1 MASCAT
7 GFAPVSIDHAAFPIF
22 RSKLGTPVSAIE
34 RHVTDHSVLERKLH
48 WAVRLKMRAARR
60 LFPVL
65 TETVR
70 PIHHPEVRG
79 AGAAKMALQASA
91 VLGYRH
97 CMSCA
102 GGRFSPAIE
111 DRLFPALLKVP
122 VIQSMLCRPT
132 ARRRDDEI
140 GLGEQF
146 GGYLQESA
154 LTPYGQSLPII
165 RVGWAV
171 ASHEPKIM
179 MQQQTADG
187 EGSWL
192 FERRIL
198 RLTVVG
204 LRSML
209 SRSRTTEFIWATGQS
224 RTA

>member
-97 CMSCA
+97 GMSCA

-146 GGYLQESA
+146 GGYLQA
-154 LTPYGQSLPII
+154 
-165 RVGWAV
+165 
-171 ASHEPKIM
+171 
-179 MQQQTADG
+179 
-187 EGSWL
+187 
-192 FERRIL
+192 
-198 RLTVVG
+198 
-204 LRSML
+204 
-209 SRSRTTEFIWATGQS
+209 RSRHMASLCRS
-224 RTA
+224 RGLGSRFTRAEDNDAAADRRWRGELAF